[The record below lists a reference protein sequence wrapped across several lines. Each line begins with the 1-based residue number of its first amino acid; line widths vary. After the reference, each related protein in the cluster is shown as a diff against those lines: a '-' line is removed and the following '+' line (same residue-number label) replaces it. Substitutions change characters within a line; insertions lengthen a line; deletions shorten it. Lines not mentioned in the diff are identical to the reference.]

1 MKIVTVPI
9 YPPIPIRTHDWAA
22 FLDGTEETGPIGYG
36 STESEA
42 LAELLELS
50 EPEGEA

>member
-1 MKIVTVPI
+1 MKIITIYV
-9 YPPIPIRTHDWAA
+9 YPPIPIRTHDWSAHY
-22 FLDGTEETGPIGYG
+22 DGHEEEGPIGYG
-36 STESEA
+36 ETESEA